1 MKQYSPIFV
10 LFILILFTSVHA
22 QEYRRSQ
29 HPNYSPNGKMIV
41 FSATISKGS
50 NDLSKGISVMSS
62 DGTGVKSVTPN
73 APGVFDEY
81 PTISRDGKI
90 VAFLRRSDSTK
101 SDVFVVNVDGSG
113 LKRLTNTAERE
124 LRPEF
129 NHDGTGV
136 MFVRD
141 YSPSFMV
148 PYGSLVMVNLATKA
162 ETQLLGR
169 EYQVTHAIP
178 APRGLF
184 FVAAAKLDA
193 VGKPTDI
200 RKAGNTITL
209 VSPNGEFSPKSPV
222 QLPADGYVRIDRI
235 QTAIGPDF
243 LIYAEGE
250 GSFPNRAYLLITAKG
265 VEKLETRSGEF
276 SLSPDGT
283 KLMSWENGESVYV
296 KGLREQRGIVVGKK

>member
-1 MKQYSPIFV
+1 MKRYSPIFV
-10 LFILILFTSVHA
+10 PLVLILFTGVQA
-22 QEYRRSQ
+22 QEYKRTQ
-29 HPNYSPNGKMIV
+29 HPSYSPDGKLIV

-50 NDLSKGISVMSS
+50 SDLSKGISVMGA

-81 PTISRDGKI
+81 PTIGRDGKKI
-90 VAFLRRSDSTK
+90 AFLRRSDSTK
-101 SDVFVVNVDGSG
+101 SDVFVVNVDGTG
-113 LKRLTNTAERE
+113 LKRLTNTSERE

-129 NHDGTGV
+129 NHDGTSV
-136 MFVRD
+136 LFVRD

-148 PYGSLVMVNLATKA
+148 PYGSLVTVNLATLT
-162 ETQLLGR
+162 ETQLLGK

-184 FVAAAKLDA
+184 FVAAAKLDTA
-193 VGKPTDI
+193 GKPTDI

-209 VSPNGEFSPKSPV
+209 VSPNGELSPKSPV
-222 QLPADGYVRIDRI
+222 QLPSDGYLRVTRI
-235 QTAIGPDF
+235 QMAIGADF
-243 LIYAEGE
+243 LMYAEGE

-265 VEKLETRSGEF
+265 VEKLEMGSGEF

-283 KLMSWENGESVYV
+283 KLVSGENGESVYV
-296 KGLREQRGIVVGKK
+296 KAPREQRGIVVGKR